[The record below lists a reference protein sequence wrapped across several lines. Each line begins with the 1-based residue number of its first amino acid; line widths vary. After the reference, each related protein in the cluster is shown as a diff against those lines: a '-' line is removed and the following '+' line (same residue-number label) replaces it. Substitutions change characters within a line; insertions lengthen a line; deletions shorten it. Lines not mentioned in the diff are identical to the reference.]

1 MLVGIRDLLWK
12 YLRQDSS
19 TAFWCAGFVLEDKVA
34 VIGGSHGGFISAHLI
49 GQHPDIFKAAVMRNP
64 VCDISLMIHQ
74 TDIPDWCFIET
85 FGITDG
91 MKKAQSCVT
100 ENDLVEMF
108 QKSPVRYVKNV
119 KTPVLMMLG
128 GADRRVPM
136 DDGKRFISRLQQSS
150 PDIDTRVIVFPKDSH
165 GLTNPQTEFEQW
177 ITALW
182 WLRVHDV

>member
-1 MLVGIRDLLWK
+1 
-12 YLRQDSS
+12 
-19 TAFWCAGFVLEDKVA
+19 VLEDKVA

-49 GQHPDIFKAAVMRNP
+49 GQYPDIFKAAVMRNP

-85 FGITDG
+85 FGIIDG
-91 MKKAQSCVT
+91 MRKAQSCVT
-100 ENDLVEMF
+100 ESDLVDMF
-108 QKSPVRYVKNV
+108 QKSPVRHISKV

-136 DDGKRFISRLQQSS
+136 DDGKQYISRLQQSS
-150 PDIDTRVIVFPKDSH
+150 PGIDTRVIVFPKDSH

-182 WLRVHDV
+182 WLKVHDM